1 MVVKKSKKKETES
14 LVIEKEKGRIWLV
27 GLDQALMSTGV
38 AVLSID
44 LEIESGVIFTGVL
57 NTNRKEKIEDRLSLI
72 DIEIEELLFNIK
84 PQRVGLEQV
93 YPGLSGR
100 TVAILCQ
107 VYSTVTNVCNRKKIK
122 FTSYSSCKGKK
133 NSWVSKVGLKG
144 TKELCKEWLV
154 EEKGDIIEKL
164 EEHEIDAIGILFAVM
179 VDHGIEK
186 NTLRYID
193 IQKMSSYTLLKK
205 EINLWHSKLHL
216 TQD

>member
-1 MVVKKSKKKETES
+1 MVVKKHKKNETES

-27 GLDQALMSTGV
+27 GLDQALLSTGV

-44 LEIESGVIFTGVL
+44 LETKRGVIFTGVL
-57 NTNRKEKIEDRLSLI
+57 NTNKKQKIEDRLSLI
-72 DIEIEELLFNIK
+72 DREIEELLFDIK

-93 YPGLSGR
+93 YPGLSAR
-100 TVAILCQ
+100 TVAILSQ
-107 VYSTVTNVCNRKKIK
+107 VYSTVTNACNRKEVK
-122 FTSYSSCKGKK
+122 FISYSSCKGKES
-133 NSWVSKVGLKG
+133 SWVKKVGLKG

-154 EEKGDIIEKL
+154 EEKGEIIEKL
-164 EEHEIDAIGILFAVM
+164 EEHEVDAIGILFAVM
-179 VDHGIEK
+179 VDHKIEK